1 MMSSTGILSNSDSS
15 GNPMAANRRLPAH
28 LRRGKEKREYLKKK
42 LFKFKET
49 HRRNAAHS
57 RRVEIE
63 DEIGSISDI
72 SDL

>member
-1 MMSSTGILSNSDSS
+1 MSSMGILSDSDSS
-15 GNPMAANRRLPAH
+15 GDPMAANRRVPAR
-28 LRRGKEKREYLKKK
+28 LRRGKAKREHLKKK

-49 HRRNAAHS
+49 HQRNAARS